1 MDETWKLDDSQH
13 RRTYGRIERES
24 FGDSQPVDNPQVVIT
39 GGQPGSGKSKL
50 LEQSRELFPDGNVV
64 VINGDDLRN
73 FHPQAKELLKQDDNK
88 FAERTDPDCR
98 EWTKKLFERAI
109 ETKRNIVF
117 ESTMREAG
125 PISKTMKR
133 LRASGYHLTAK
144 VVATHER
151 FSTTGI
157 FRRYEEQKAA
167 KGYGR
172 WSELSSHDA
181 GYEGMPKTVEYI
193 EKHGL
198 VDRLEV
204 FSRSGVLLYTNDFV
218 NGKWQKPPN
227 ALAVIKA
234 ERERD
239 ATSSEKANFQS
250 DWKRIFGLLEYR
262 NAPLRD
268 LERARSAFEKLDR
281 ALQKEPAS
289 SKSKKEP
296 KQFQ

>member
-13 RRTYGRIERES
+13 RRTYGRIEREN

-73 FHPQAKELLKQDDNK
+73 FHPQATEILKQDDNK

-109 ETKRNIVF
+109 DTKRNIVF

-133 LRASGYHLTAK
+133 LRAGGYHLTAK

-204 FSRSGVLLYTNDFV
+204 FSRSGELLYANDFV
-218 NGKWQKPPN
+218 NGKWQQSPN

-234 ERERD
+234 ERGREP
-239 ATSSEKANFQS
+239 TSSEKANFQS

-268 LERARSAFEKLDR
+268 FERARSVFARLESGLKR
-281 ALQKEPAS
+281 EPDS
-289 SKSKKEP
+289 DSPSR
-296 KQFQ
+296 KQ